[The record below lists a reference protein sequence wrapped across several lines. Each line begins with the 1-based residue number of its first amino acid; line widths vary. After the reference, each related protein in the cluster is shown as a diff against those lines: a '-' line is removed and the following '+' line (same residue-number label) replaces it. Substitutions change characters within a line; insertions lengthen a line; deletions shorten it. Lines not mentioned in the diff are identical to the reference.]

1 MKKVILV
8 DFYSCS
14 LFPTAQI
21 FMIPLPSPHLALKPI
36 GQGAP
41 TLAYEKLEH
50 SKNYWIVDN
59 VLPNAIEISERC
71 FKQENWE
78 YGAPHRPESWPGMR
92 FHSAL
97 NSDELTIIENQV
109 KLLTG
114 KDKLWV
120 EQPPGGL
127 RLDCNVAQLVGEN
140 ESSSHPHTDSRKLC
154 RYACVIYL
162 SPNPAPDSGTS
173 FCRLRYPNGAIGG
186 NMVAAPHNNLVD
198 ALKVRGLPIE
208 AWYEDLR
215 VENVFNRMILY
226 KANFVHCA
234 TGYFGKE
241 LREKRLTTVFFWMT
255 ED

>member
-1 MKKVILV
+1 M
-8 DFYSCS
+8 F
-14 LFPTAQI
+14 
-21 FMIPLPSPHLALKPI
+21 PLPSPDTKLPPI

-41 TLAYEKLEH
+41 TLPYEKLEH
-50 SKNYWIVDN
+50 GKNYWIVDN
-59 VLPNAIEISERC
+59 VLPNAEEIAERC
-71 FKQENWE
+71 FTHPSWE
-78 YGAPHRPESWPGMR
+78 YGAPYQKESWPGMR
-92 FHSAL
+92 FHGAL
-97 NSDELTIIENQV
+97 TQAELDSVETLV
-109 KLLTG
+109 KSLTG
-114 KDKLWV
+114 KDKLWM
-120 EQPPGGL
+120 EQPSGGL
-127 RLDCNVAQLVGEN
+127 RLDCNVAQLVGEK
-140 ESSSHPHTDSRKLC
+140 ESSPHPHTDSRTLC

-162 SPNPAPDSGTS
+162 SPRPAPDSGTS

-208 AWYEDLR
+208 AWYEDMR

-241 LREKRLTTVFFWMT
+241 LRDKRLTTVFFWMA

>member
-1 MKKVILV
+1 MLKISATPL
-8 DFYSCS
+8 
-14 LFPTAQI
+14 PP
-21 FMIPLPSPHLALKPI
+21 IPLSAPRLSYEALE
-36 GQGAP
+36 QG
-41 TLAYEKLEH
+41 
-50 SKNYWIVDN
+50 KNYWVIDDVFPD
-59 VLPNAIEISERC
+59 PMTIAERC
-71 FKQENWE
+71 FTYPQWE
-78 YGAPHRPESWPGMR
+78 YGAPYQPESWPGMR
-92 FHSAL
+92 FHGAL
-97 NSDELTIIENQV
+97 NQDELQHIESLV
-109 KLLTG
+109 KKLIG
-114 KDKLWV
+114 KDKLWI

-127 RLDCNVAQLVGEN
+127 RLDCNVAQLVGAT
-140 ESSSHPHTDSRKLC
+140 ESTSHPHTDSRKLC

-162 SPNPAPDSGTS
+162 SPNPAANSGTS

-198 ALKVRGLPIE
+198 ALKVKALPIQ

>member
-1 MKKVILV
+1 M
-8 DFYSCS
+8 F
-14 LFPTAQI
+14 
-21 FMIPLPSPHLALKPI
+21 PLPADNIALPPI
-36 GQGAP
+36 GKGAP
-41 TLAYEKLEH
+41 TLPYEKLEQG
-50 SKNYWIVDN
+50 KNYWIIDN
-59 VLPNAIEISERC
+59 VLNNAEQIAERC
-71 FKQENWE
+71 FNHQKWE
-78 YGAPHRPESWPGMR
+78 YGLPYQPESWPGMR
-92 FHSAL
+92 FHGAL
-97 NSDELTIIENQV
+97 NQTELAEIETIV
-109 KLLTG
+109 KSLTG
-114 KDKLWV
+114 KEKLWM

-127 RLDCNVAQLVGEN
+127 RLDCNVAQLVGEK
-140 ESSSHPHTDSRKLC
+140 ESTSHPHTDSRALC

-162 SPNPAPDSGTS
+162 SPNPPANTGTS